1 MKKTTFSKLPNKPF
15 NLPGEQNEEF
25 NPLIIE
31 EKIRFKNPIFY
42 KGKNIVD
49 APSKSLEL
57 IQEQRPNLIETKNEE
72 LEPKNVFF
80 DGFSPVFHSHAPEKL
95 SKDADS
101 FFETL
106 INNIKSTDGFD
117 DTAQLV
123 GGFVHG
129 TASPI
134 VAASILTFAIPF
146 TLLGVL
152 GMKNEYEEAKHRFE
166 QILSDQGEIKIKLQ
180 NLHNFSE
187 ENRRVLQEKF
197 QLDLPENQ
205 DFAKDFF
212 TDKKLDRI
220 SYEIGQYQSLKNKE
234 LIFQLVK
241 KIGWTGFGGLT
252 LMLGGVIE
260 ATASSGVSIA
270 NEINSSPALQ
280 SAIPVLNLASGA
292 TFLVAQV
299 LLSAYGINVWQQGV
313 KQNEALEK
321 IEKTFVEHAQG
332 FMQKSTLQNVQEI
345 FAKQKKFTQKHSV
358 EYGRSTALGQAL
370 MAGGTLAGMTG
381 AGLIVSGPIFVL
393 GTPLVFCSTTSRII
407 YQEKERKF
415 MGKISEFVE
424 EEISKLNPIHLFE
437 KHLDKPVK
445 KRHAS
450 ILKELDLEFDS
461 ITTKLANVKAL
472 SLVHHLINDRSYFGK
487 TSEEKLTKL
496 QNRLNANQD
505 FLKGSELE
513 GSVIKKLKNFFDKN
527 ENEIKEL
534 LTLDKRQSNYKI
546 RRLVPFFIKGEFDL
560 NNPNLY
566 YFESTNSNAP
576 TLEKLNIPDF
586 VRRDGEFKIS
596 SRIMIQKSKEALKAL
611 RFHIADSMA
620 RVTETIEVHQ
630 TLNNF
635 NPIQEPQTSINATDS
650 ENLLRP
656 KTLLFKPEIDSSS
669 FWHQKNCEDNFR
681 VKNGIYEG
689 GLEEAKNTLLDIIIF
704 VASSSFR
711 VESDGTKSK
720 MRLEDALTIIKK
732 SKICGGTS
740 NKIANNQ
747 IEFEQWEKDFSEKF
761 QHKCKK
767 CGILSFYEDKN
778 LGLRS
783 THIPLEVV
791 QKLEEITQ
799 NPTIDREQLSKN
811 AMFGVNYIQ

>member
-15 NLPGEQNEEF
+15 NSPDEQNEEF
-25 NPLIIE
+25 NPLVIAE
-31 EKIRFKNPIFY
+31 RLRFRNPIFHQ
-42 KGKNIVD
+42 GKNIVD

-57 IQEQRPNLIETKNEE
+57 IQEQKPNLIETKSEE
-72 LEPKNVFF
+72 SDLKDVFF
-80 DGFSPVFHSHAPEKL
+80 DGFSPALHSHDPEKL

-106 INNIKSTDGFD
+106 INNIKSADGFD
-117 DTAQLV
+117 DAAQMIGRL
-123 GGFVHG
+123 FHG
-129 TASPI
+129 TGSH
-134 VAASILTFAIPF
+134 VAAACVLTLAIPF

-152 GMKNEYEEAKHRFE
+152 GMKDEYEEAKHRFE
-166 QILSDQGEIKIKLQ
+166 QILSGQDDIKIKLQ
-180 NLHNFSE
+180 NLHNFSQ

-205 DFAKDFF
+205 DFTKDFF
-212 TDKKLDRI
+212 TDKKIDQI
-220 SYEIGQYQSLKNKE
+220 SYAIGQYQSLKNKE
-234 LIFQLVK
+234 LVFQLVK

-270 NEINSSPALQ
+270 NGINSSPALQ
-280 SAIPVLNLASGA
+280 PAIPALNLASGA

-299 LLSAYGINVWQQGV
+299 LLSVYGINVWQQGV

-332 FMQKSTLQNVQEI
+332 FVQKSTLQNVQEI
-345 FAKQKKFTQKHSV
+345 FAKQKKFTQKHSI
-358 EYGRSTALGQAL
+358 EYGKSTGLGQAL

-381 AGLIVSGPIFVL
+381 AGLIVTGPIFAL
-393 GTPLVFCSTTSRII
+393 GTPLVLSGTASRIT
-407 YQEKERKF
+407 YQGKERKF

-424 EEISKLNPIHLFE
+424 EELSKFNPIHLFE

-472 SLVHHLINDRSYFGK
+472 SLIHHLINDRSYFGK

-534 LTLDKRQSNYKI
+534 LTLNKRDSNYQIK
-546 RRLVPFFIKGEFDL
+546 RLVPFFIKGEFEL
-560 NNPNLY
+560 KNPNLDN
-566 YFESTNSNAP
+566 FESTSLNEP
-576 TLEKLNIPDF
+576 TLKKLDIPDF
-586 VRRDGEFKIS
+586 VRRDHESKLS

-611 RFHIADSMA
+611 RYHIADSMA
-620 RVTETIEVHQ
+620 RVTETIEVHK

-635 NPIQEPQTSINATDS
+635 NPIQEPQTSINAIGS
-650 ENLLRP
+650 ENLLRT
-656 KTLLFKPEIDSSS
+656 TLLSVPEIDSSS
-669 FWHQKNCEDNFR
+669 FWHLKDCEDNFR

-704 VASSSFR
+704 VASSSFK

-720 MRLEDALTIIKK
+720 MQLEDALNIIKK

-791 QKLEEITQ
+791 
-799 NPTIDREQLSKN
+799 
-811 AMFGVNYIQ
+811 